1 MAIEESSGAED
12 LEGTLPLGRNLPRA
26 GPEEAHPRI
35 GPYRLLELIGEGGMG
50 EVWLAEQLEPMR
62 RRVAFKLI
70 KTGMD
75 TRQVVARFEAER
87 QALALMD
94 HQAIARVLDGGAT
107 PEGRPFFVMEYV
119 PGLPITEHCDAHRL
133 STDQRLELFIAV
145 CEAVQ
150 HAHHKAIIHRDL
162 KPSNILVTMVDGRA
176 LPKVIDFGVAKATSQ
191 RLTDRTLHTE
201 LGSVIGT
208 PEYMSPEQAE
218 LGTQDVDTRTDVYSL
233 GVILYQ
239 LLSGELPF
247 GSQELRSGSYEEMR
261 RKIREVEPPRP
272 STRLDATTE
281 SAFIAASN
289 RASDPGTLR
298 RRVAGDLDAIVMKA
312 LEKDRDRRYDT
323 PAELVRDIARHL
335 RSEPVQAR
343 LAGTW
348 YRVHRYVRR
357 HRVGLAIASSVFAL
371 LFAFV
376 VTVTLQ
382 FRRIAAERDWASTW
396 IRHAREFVPKPP
408 HDHASGATG
417 SDPEVAQ
424 TLDALLWKA
433 RADLDEGRFAE
444 ANKLLEDTLQF
455 EDKAASGLFRDWTI
469 GQLGEARMELGRLDE
484 ARILLEEQR
493 RRALGSGTKPHGY
506 QELVLARVLV
516 RLGKE
521 DEALSVLHQIERDP
535 LHDALTLPMYGRV
548 ERLDQIPEIK
558 VLRRDPRVQAI
569 IEIDAAQ
576 KKAEQKIEASFDR
589 YPSRPPFGAS
599 MQATLGK
606 RERDDAG
613 LRWVPASLPRSSPPF
628 DAGPTT
634 KEKDRTMEVCR
645 ALYTFV
651 DETSA
656 VRRTLVIGKTWEGRG
671 KCAVP
676 LSGLE
681 IYIDGYERLVG
692 AAGVWKPG
700 HNHSYPPHSVIG
712 GFGEDGT
719 PYLVCH
725 GKTSEDAAHPGT
737 LRGDGRSNCRFGY
750 GFQTLERDT
759 YFVLTTEDP
768 LVLSTGEGSHAPD

>member
-1 MAIEESSGAED
+1 MSIEERSDAED
-12 LEGTLPLGRNLPRA
+12 LEGTLPLGKSSPRL
-26 GPEEAHPRI
+26 GPEQARRI

-50 EVWLAEQLEPMR
+50 DVWLAEQLEPIR

-70 KTGMD
+70 KMGMD

-94 HQAIARVLDGGAT
+94 HPAIARVFDGGAT

-119 PGLPITEHCDAHRL
+119 AGLPFTDHCDAHRL
-133 STDQRLELFIAV
+133 STDERLELFIAV
-145 CEAVQ
+145 CEGVQ

-162 KPSNILVTMVDGRA
+162 KPSNILVAVVDGRA
-176 LPKVIDFGVAKATSQ
+176 FPKIIDFGIAKATGQ

-218 LGTQDVDTRTDVYSL
+218 LAAQDVDTRTDVYSL

-261 RKIREVEPPRP
+261 RKIREVEPPKP
-272 STRLDATTE
+272 STRLDATTQ
-281 SAFIAASN
+281 SATIAATN
-289 RASDPGTLR
+289 RGTDPGTLKR
-298 RRVAGDLDAIVMKA
+298 RLAGDLDAIVMKA
-312 LEKDRDRRYDT
+312 VEKDRGRRYDT
-323 PAELVRDIARHL
+323 PAEFARDIVRHL

-343 LAGTW
+343 PAGAW
-348 YRVHRYVRR
+348 YRMQRYVRR
-357 HRVGLAIASSVFAL
+357 HRMGLAIASAVLTLLIAFA
-371 LFAFV
+371 V
-376 VTVTLQ
+376 IVILQ
-382 FRRIAAERDWASTW
+382 LRRIAAERDWATTW
-396 IRHAREFVPKPP
+396 IRHAREFVPKPL
-408 HDHASGATG
+408 HDHASAATG
-417 SDPEVAQ
+417 FDPDVAR

-433 RADLDEGRFAE
+433 RADLDEARFAE
-444 ANKLLEDTLQF
+444 ANTLLEDTLQF
-455 EDKAASGLFRDWTI
+455 EDKAASGLLRDWTI
-469 GQLGEARMELGRLDE
+469 GQLGEARMELGRLED
-484 ARILLEEQR
+484 ARALLEEQR
-493 RRALGSGTKPHGY
+493 TRALGSGAKPNGY
-506 QELVLARVLV
+506 QGVVLARVLV

-521 DEALSVLHQIERDP
+521 DEALGVLRGIADDA
-535 LHDALTLPMYGRV
+535 LHDSLTLPMYGRV
-548 ERLDQIPEIK
+548 ERLDQTPEMK
-558 VLRRDPRVQAI
+558 VLRRDPRVPAI
-569 IEIDAAQ
+569 IEIHGAQ
-576 KKAEQKIEASFDR
+576 RKAEQTIEAFLDR
-589 YPSRPPFGAS
+589 YPSRPPFAAS

-613 LRWVPASLPRSSPPF
+613 LRWIPASLPRSSPPF

-634 KEKDRTMEVCR
+634 KEKARTMEVCR

-651 DETSA
+651 DETLA
-656 VRRTLVIGKTWEGRG
+656 VRRTLVIGKTWEDKG

-681 IYIDGYERLVG
+681 VYIEGYERLVG
-692 AAGVWKPG
+692 PAGVWKPG
-700 HNHSYPPHSVIG
+700 HEHSYPAHSVIG

-725 GKTSEDAAHPGT
+725 GKTSDDAAHPGT
-737 LRGDGRSNCRFGY
+737 LRADGHSNCRFGY
-750 GFQTLERDT
+750 GFQTLERNT

-768 LVLSTGEGSHAPD
+768 RVPSTGEGSHAPD